1 MRPLSLPF
9 VLFFACCAAAPA
21 TRAASFGITDLTSDL
36 QQPCVTFHSSASS
49 GERIKVVLLPSQKVV
64 GARITE
70 RIQECGSDQEK
81 GFAYKLEID
90 EALDQERALIAVRG
104 RVPPTMTFK
113 ECATSES
120 LHLTAWV
127 KGRRVWHGY
136 YYLGYDVAPDCQPEE
151 VKQ

>member
-1 MRPLSLPF
+1 
-9 VLFFACCAAAPA
+9 
-21 TRAASFGITDLTSDL
+21 
-36 QQPCVTFHSSASS
+36 
-49 GERIKVVLLPSQKVV
+49 
-64 GARITE
+64 
-70 RIQECGSDQEK
+70 
-81 GFAYKLEID
+81 
-90 EALDQERALIAVRG
+90 
-104 RVPPTMTFK
+104 MTFK